1 MKARIVRLL
10 GVAEGQTSETGSGG
24 LESELTSRRDEQNEI
39 QLLDLTTNNVGDQE
53 CAAIAEFI
61 LGAGSS
67 LAAVRLGGN
76 KISSRVSSGWCRRPR
91 RQRAARA
98 VAGQQQP
105 RLLGVRALA
114 DARCAPSWP
123 RGWLCGFPA
132 DDGAVALGEAL
143 CDAPLPVL
151 RWPLLN
157 NNHIGDDGAQALAAA
172 LPVLPR
178 LAMLSLRCNA
188 VATAARRRSRWR
200 AGGAEPAALFLETNA
215 LSCVGIARR
224 GGGTAPCDAPSCG
237 SVGWAATRG
246 RRRSRA
252 CCRACRASSAS
263 ASPLADEADLD
274 GAAASI
280 VRAIPSAPRSRADGI
295 DLCLHLR
302 LGLPSTLHQTSS
314 NHAIFQRRRGAARR
328 IRRRAARP
336 PPAAGRLPPP
346 RRGGRIR
353 ERTVCIDTYTGGSP
367 LCV

>member
-76 KISSRVSSGWCRRPR
+76 KISSRGIERLVPSLRGASGLRELWLGNNSLGCS
-91 RQRAARA
+91 
-98 VAGQQQP
+98 
-105 RLLGVRALA
+105 GVRALA
-114 DARCAPSWP
+114 DGALRALVALEEL
-123 RGWLCGFPA
+123 WLCGVSLS

-143 CDAPLPVL
+143 CDAPLPAL
-151 RWPLLN
+151 RWLLLN

-188 VATAARRRSRWR
+188 VGDRGAAAVALALQVAPSLQQ
-200 AGGAEPAALFLETNA
+200 LFLETNA
-215 LSCVGIARR
+215 LSCVGIASVAAAAPHCATLTELRL
-224 GGGTAPCDAPSCG
+224 GGMGLRHEGAQAVARMLPRVPRLECLGVAFG
-237 SVGWAATRG
+237 
-246 RRRSRA
+246 
-252 CCRACRASSAS
+252 
-263 ASPLADEADLD
+263 ADEADLD

-280 VRAIPSAPRSRADGI
+280 VRAIPSAPALRRVDGI
-295 DLCLHLR
+295 DLCLHLHE

-314 NHAIFQRRRGAARR
+314 NHAIFQALVARRSEEDQEAGGAA
-328 IRRRAARP
+328 AATAAGA
-336 PPAAGRLPPP
+336 PAAAATW
-346 RRGGRIR
+346 
-353 ERTVCIDTYTGGSP
+353 EA
-367 LCV
+367 